1 MKCSHLTHQSSGT
14 RYRAPLTS
22 NVRGKNNNMTP
33 QQLIG
38 IVIRICS
45 ITLAL
50 FSIPYL
56 SGIPAALRSHGMG
69 ASASVTIGVIYLIVA
84 LLAWFFPMLI
94 SHKLVPKTAFE
105 NRFNTRPDEV
115 ATVGIA
121 LLGLW
126 KVVDAAPD
134 LVSYLFQTSLRAG
147 SGSIFD
153 ALGAEGKADVSFIL
167 IELIIALIFLF
178 RAHPIA
184 KFITKPFANHAT

>member
-1 MKCSHLTHQSSGT
+1 
-14 RYRAPLTS
+14 
-22 NVRGKNNNMTP
+22 MTP

-38 IVIRICS
+38 IVIRMCS
-45 ITLAL
+45 ITMAL

-56 SGIPAALRSHGMG
+56 SGIPTLLRSQGLDQ
-69 ASASVTIGVIYLIVA
+69 SESVIIGVTYFIAA

-94 SHKLVPKTAFE
+94 AHKLVPKTTFE

-115 ATVGIA
+115 ATVGVA

-147 SGSIFD
+147 SGSIFE
-153 ALGAEGKADVSFIL
+153 ALGAQGKADVSFIL

-178 RAHPIA
+178 KAHPIA
-184 KFITKPFANHAT
+184 KFITKPFANHAA

>member
-1 MKCSHLTHQSSGT
+1 
-14 RYRAPLTS
+14 
-22 NVRGKNNNMTP
+22 MTP

-38 IVIRICS
+38 TVIRLGA

-50 FSIPYL
+50 LSIPYL
-56 SGIPAALRSHGMG
+56 SGMPTVLRSHGMDD
-69 ASASVTIGVIYLIVA
+69 SASMAVIIGVVYLTAA

-94 SHKLVPKTAFE
+94 SHKLVPKTTFE

-115 ATVGIA
+115 ATVGVA

-147 SGSIFD
+147 SNSIFD
-153 ALGAEGKADVSFIL
+153 TLGAEGKADVFFIL
-167 IELIIALIFLF
+167 VELIIAAVFLF
-178 RAHPIA
+178 KAHSIA
-184 KFITKPFANHAT
+184 KFITKPLTHHSSGTPNGAP